1 MTSLTKLIDKDVTA
15 ASKDVRL
22 NLLTLVLINP
32 SRGAA

>member
-1 MTSLTKLIDKDVTA
+1 MTSLTKLIDKDVKA
-15 ASKDVRL
+15 ALDDVRL